1 VQYSEFTESVP
12 SNARQIPICH
22 IVTADL
28 WAGAEVQIAT
38 LLGQLSRQSDLS
50 LSVIALGAGRL
61 VEELRAARLEVR
73 VITQPHGRF
82 SACYREACKFL
93 SERDVQVLHSHKS
106 KENVLAFLLAKRLAI
121 PYLVRTQ
128 HGLPEP
134 KTLKDRLVYGLD
146 RMTGPSTNHRISV
159 SSDLGERLRSHADPQ
174 KITVIHN
181 AIDLQQ
187 VTSSLTREAAKRRLG
202 IPEHVP
208 VVGIGARLE
217 PVKRIDLFLAA
228 AQHISAGCLC
238 NGLPNAF
245 FLVAGDGS
253 ERPHLEELIRGTA
266 LESQTSFLGHRN
278 DICDVVRAMDL
289 LLITSDHEGIPTIAL
304 QAMALGTPVVSR
316 KVGGMPEVIE
326 DQVSGVLV
334 DTSDPARIAQACIRL
349 LTTESFACRLT
360 RAAREEVVR
369 NFSAE
374 DNASKVANIY
384 RSLVSGSA
392 KLFLPKSLER

>member
-1 VQYSEFTESVP
+1 MQPAQYSEVAESGLP
-12 SNARQIPICH
+12 NARQISICH

-61 VEELRAARLEVR
+61 VEELRAASLEVR

-82 SACYREACKFL
+82 SACYRESCKFL
-93 SERDVQVLHSHKS
+93 RERDVQVLHSHKS
-106 KENVLAFLLAKRLAI
+106 KENVLAFLLAKQLAI

-134 KTLKDRLVYGLD
+134 KTLKDRLVYGLE
-146 RMTGPSTNHRISV
+146 RMTGSSTNHTISV
-159 SSDLGERLRSHADPQ
+159 SSELRLRSHVDPQ
-174 KITVIHN
+174 KITVIRN
-181 AIDLQQ
+181 GIDLQK
-187 VTSSLTREAAKRRLG
+187 VTSSLRREAAKRRLG
-202 IPEHVP
+202 IGEHVP

-217 PVKRIDLFLAA
+217 AVKRIDLFLAT

-245 FLVAGDGS
+245 FLVAGDGR

-278 DICDVVRAMDL
+278 DVCDVVRAMDL

-304 QAMALGTPVVSR
+304 EAMALGTPVVSR

-334 DTSDPARIAQACIRL
+334 DTSDPARIAQACIRV
-349 LTTESFACRLT
+349 LTTESFAHRLT

-369 NFSAE
+369 DFSAE
-374 DNASKVANIY
+374 TNASKVANIY

-392 KLFLPKSLER
+392 NLLLGDVAE